1 MIRGVGILVV
11 AMVVAACAPA
21 AQPQPPTKL
30 SVIASFYPVY
40 EFAKRVGGER
50 AEVRL
55 LVPPGAHAHGYEP
68 TPGDVRLLTAADLVV
83 YNGAGFEPW
92 IERLRGEM
100 ARAVL
105 VNASEG
111 LPLVAPE
118 HPHKHDHKHE
128 GARPERYAVDPHVWL
143 DPILAQRQVDNILA
157 GFVRADP
164 DGEAT
169 YRANAEALKR
179 DLQALHERLQQGLAN
194 CRRREFITSH
204 AAFGYFARRYRL
216 EMIPIAGLSPEV
228 EPSPR
233 KLRDLVHEARKHRA
247 EVIYYETLV
256 SPRVAETIAREV
268 GARTMVLNPIEGLTA
283 EEMRQGK
290 TYFVLME
297 VNLRNLAEGLG
308 CR

>member
-11 AMVVAACAPA
+11 AMVVAACAPV
-21 AQPQPPTKL
+21 QPRPPEEL

-40 EFAKRVGGER
+40 EFSKRIGGER

-68 TPGDVRLLTAADLVV
+68 TPEDVRLLTAADLVV

-100 ARAVL
+100 AQAVL

-111 LPLVAPE
+111 LPLVAAE
-118 HPHKHDHKHE
+118 HPHKHDHKHAGE
-128 GARPERYAVDPHVWL
+128 RRERYAVDPHVWL
-143 DPILAQRQVDNILA
+143 DPILAQQQVDNILA
-157 GFVRADP
+157 GFLRADP

-233 KLRDLVHEARKHRA
+233 KLRELVHEARKHRA

-297 VNLRNLAEGLG
+297 ANLRNLAEGLG